1 MPDNLLLSLKPGYLR
16 LGNIVLAAEI
26 QHFLSFFETADEGA
40 AEIASTKDEAAG
52 MNSKRLFGHA
62 NLFEVTIAIQGMLAT
77 FIIRIERAKFRN

>member
-16 LGNIVLAAEI
+16 LGNILLAAEI

-52 MNSKRLFGHA
+52 MNPPKSLGVGHHNA
-62 NLFEVTIAIQGMLAT
+62 GSEHCWHEQ
-77 FIIRIERAKFRN
+77 